1 MKRKTKP
8 TEAQDI
14 HESVPIEHCP
24 QLFPAIIERH
34 SLQAALLSGST
45 SSMACPP
52 VRKPKPGTATSNIRV
67 RVGGGRRCSGFL
79 KVQPG
84 IGRGYRQRT
93 LASRTAIFAVF
104 ASGEPSWVAPAN
116 HAGVTKEQ
124 LEGAPTFAVTDSP
137 AWGDRAYETRIHAYY
152 KTVPF
157 WAV

>member
-52 VRKPKPGTATSNIRV
+52 VRKPKPGTATSTSGCGSEEG
-67 RVGGGRRCSGFL
+67 VGA
-79 KVQPG
+79 
-84 IGRGYRQRT
+84 
-93 LASRTAIFAVF
+93 LASSKCSPGLV
-104 ASGEPSWVAPAN
+104 
-116 HAGVTKEQ
+116 
-124 LEGAPTFAVTDSP
+124 AVTGNGP
-137 AWGDRAYETRIHAYY
+137 
-152 KTVPF
+152 
-157 WAV
+157 